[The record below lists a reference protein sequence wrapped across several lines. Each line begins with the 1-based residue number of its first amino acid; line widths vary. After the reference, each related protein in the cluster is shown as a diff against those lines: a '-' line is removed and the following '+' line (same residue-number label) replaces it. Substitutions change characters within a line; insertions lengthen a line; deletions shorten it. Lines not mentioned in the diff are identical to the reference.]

1 MIKVHYDELE
11 ALPDELD
18 ETKFVKETFKN
29 PCCNIDVTYTWK
41 ICGSCVQINLR
52 YEVQIK
58 DGETNVLRYCAPY
71 LLRYSKDKYDE
82 YGLKTIAES
91 AGNETQKDAMSRLM
105 FPIMAYFQTKISFLN
120 VSMN

>member
-82 YGLKTIAES
+82 YGLK
-91 AGNETQKDAMSRLM
+91 MSRLM
-105 FPIMAYFQTKISFLN
+105 FPIMAYFQTKVSFLN
-120 VSMN
+120 VNMN

>member
-91 AGNETQKDAMSRLM
+91 FRSWHTFKQR
-105 FPIMAYFQTKISFLN
+105 FHF
-120 VSMN
+120 